1 MALRGPLQ
9 PASYSVP
16 GPKNITAG
24 RTNAAGPYYGRG
36 RGFTPTLGEEYRIMM
51 KKIVLLLAVLLQL
64 SVLSVPTATADEAP
78 EPTCFPCVR

>member
-1 MALRGPLQ
+1 
-9 PASYSVP
+9 
-16 GPKNITAG
+16 
-24 RTNAAGPYYGRG
+24 
-36 RGFTPTLGEEYRIMM
+36 MM